1 MLPTLLVKGNLV
13 PLMGESK
20 EELDKIRPIDYIMN
34 WFDSKLPKHKND
46 ILNNLTISDRVVLL
60 QSMTG
65 SGKSSS
71 IAPNLYL
78 RFFKRTYKT
87 ILITQPRV
95 LTTLSIPRD
104 IDKIQAYKEENKD
117 GLSIKLFENLGF
129 QTQEFIRKPLK
140 RGILF
145 TTTGIILQ
153 YLKNMSD
160 EDFIKKYSFVIID
173 EAHERSLD
181 VDLILKLMKELILRN
196 INNNPP
202 FLILMS
208 GTLNIPKYE
217 KYFGTKTK
225 FQVNGFSYPI
235 QTYYP
240 EINVEGYKLN
250 IVSRVKH
257 IHTTN
262 TNDFMEKNK
271 VVFKKQGDIIIF
283 VSGKLYIQLL
293 TEMLNECNKEFEYK
307 ILIIGIDSERFQYT
321 DKDYKNLQID
331 LKNISIEV
339 DGKFYTPTRKVI
351 IATNVIETGFTLDSL
366 KYCIDSG
373 FVTYVNYIPNINSS
387 IMYNGPLTQNMSNQR
402 RGRVGRKSPGYF
414 YPLYTEESY
423 NLLTKDNI
431 PSIYTEDMS
440 VSLLNMII
448 SNPEINVKKLDLLDE
463 IPIDSLE
470 LSLNK
475 LYLLGMIDKNQKVT
489 KLGLLVNKFKK
500 LSIESCKM
508 ILAGY
513 YYDVNILDLLTLAIY
528 LNTPGNKIFENKFKR
543 YKNIFI
549 NSSNDVDID
558 NYNILKNKLLI
569 SCDFIDFIIFFNNFI
584 KEIYN
589 SKLES
594 EKIKEW
600 CVKNKIK
607 YNGLLNIIQQ
617 RDELIKI
624 MLFSL
629 NLNPYKNIHK
639 NLRELLNIFD
649 QKNNDS
655 TEFITEIINIKKCIY
670 EGYKMNIAKLN
681 DNNEYISIYNNH
693 KIVIDKP
700 IAKTLPI
707 LNNGEPFRQQKAKMI
722 LYSNSTLRLNHLTNT
737 FNIDVIG
744 PISILDGYVDID
756 EDINMS

>member
-20 EELDKIRPIDYIMN
+20 SELDKIVPIDYIMN
-34 WFDSKLPKHKND
+34 WIESKLPKHRND
-46 ILNNLTISDRVVLL
+46 LTEKLTISDRVILL

-104 IDKIQAYKEENKD
+104 IAKIPAYKKENKD

-140 RGILF
+140 KGILF

-160 EDFIKKYSFVIID
+160 IDFINKYSFVIID

-181 VDLILKLMKELILRN
+181 VDLVLKLMKELILRN
-196 INNNPP
+196 LKRNPP

-208 GTLNIPKYE
+208 GTLNIE
-217 KYFGTKTK
+217 KYAKYFKTTTK
-225 FQVNGFSYPI
+225 FRVNGFSYPI
-235 QTYYP
+235 KTYYP
-240 EINVEGYKLN
+240 ENDIEGYKRN
-250 IVSRVKH
+250 IISIIKK

-262 TNDFMEKNK
+262 QSDFMDKNK
-271 VVFKKQGDIIIF
+271 VVLKNQGDIIVF
-283 VSGKLYIQLL
+283 VSGKLYIKLL
-293 TEMLNECNKEFEYK
+293 SEMIDECNKEFEYK
-307 ILIIGIDSERFQYT
+307 VLAIGVDSDRFNYAGI
-321 DKDYKNLQID
+321 DYKNLQVD

-339 DGKFYTPTRKVI
+339 NNKMYTPTRKII

-373 FVTYVNYIPNINSS
+373 FTTYVSFNPNLNTI
-387 IMYNGPLTQNMSNQR
+387 IMYNGIVTQNSSDQR
-402 RGRVGRKSPGYF
+402 RGRTGRKSPGFF
-414 YPLYTEESY
+414 YPLYTEKSY
-423 NLLTKDNI
+423 NLFIKDNI

-440 VSLLNMII
+440 VSLLNMMI
-448 SNPEINVKKLDLLDE
+448 SNPNLHFKKLDLLDE

-475 LYLLGMIDKNQKVT
+475 LYILGMIDINSKVSP
-489 KLGLLVNKFKK
+489 LGLLINKFRK

-513 YYDVNILDLLTLAIY
+513 YYNVNILDLLTLAIF

-543 YKNIFI
+543 YQNIFE
-549 NSSNDVDID
+549 DISCN

-589 SKLES
+589 SKFDTEY
-594 EKIKEW
+594 IKNW
-600 CVKNKIK
+600 CIQNKVK
-607 YNGLLNIIQQ
+607 YNGLIKIIHQ

-629 NLNPYKNIHK
+629 NLNPFKNIHK
-639 NLRELLNIFD
+639 NLKNLLNIFD
-649 QKNNDS
+649 QKNNQS
-655 TEFITEIINIKKCIY
+655 TEFIDEVINIKKCIY

-681 DNNEYISIYNNH
+681 ENNEYISIYNNNV
-693 KIVIDKP
+693 IIIDKP
-700 IAKTLPI
+700 ITKTLPVM
-707 LNNGEPFRQQKAKMI
+707 NNGEPFRQYKPKMI
-722 LYSNSTLRLNHLTNT
+722 LYANSTLRLNHLTNI

-744 PISILDGYVDID
+744 PVCILDGYVDID
-756 EDINMS
+756 DGLNIS